1 MRRPSLFLDLDGPIL
16 DVSERYFRV
25 HQYILKELGSRCL
38 APSKSSYWNMK
49 RDRQPLSAILE
60 KLSQPL
66 VDQEAFSRL
75 WLAKIEAPEYLI
87 LDQVI
92 PGAKEQLLELEHL
105 FTLVLVTLRQNRN
118 AVHKQLRNLGL
129 QALLTKVLCQAPA
142 QDRSW
147 EVKRDLIA
155 ESGLISNAA
164 WIVGDTEVDIRAGK
178 ALGMGTV
185 AVLSG
190 IRNLKNVK
198 AMSPD
203 LIVKDI
209 RHLGMRLSNRNRIG
223 HIR

>member
-1 MRRPSLFLDLDGPIL
+1 VRRPSLFLDLDGPIL

-25 HQYILKELGSRCL
+25 HQYILKELGSRRL
-38 APSKSSYWNMK
+38 VRSKSSYWNMK

-60 KLSQPL
+60 KLSQPR
-66 VDQEAFSRL
+66 VDQAAFSRL
-75 WLAKIEAPEYLI
+75 WLANIESPEYLI

-92 PGAKEQLLELEHL
+92 PGATKQLLELGRL
-105 FTLVLVTLRQNRN
+105 FTLVLVTLRHNRN
-118 AVHKQLRNLGL
+118 GVHEQLRNLGL
-129 QALLTKVLCQAPA
+129 QPLLTKVLCQAPA

-190 IRNLKNVK
+190 IRNLKNLK
-198 AMSPD
+198 AVSPD

-209 RHLGMRLSNRNRIG
+209 RHLGMRLPNRNRIG
-223 HIR
+223 NIR